1 MERRLYSDA
10 MTNYLVLRCPDEAQ
24 NGYQYRMLAVNRIK
38 GLLPCSLR
46 IIDGEHFLYYG
57 ITSRQSVARMYD
69 HRMITGAEL
78 RKILYSLSGMIQ
90 TLSEF
95 LLDPEK
101 LLLDPE
107 YIFYDFEEE
116 RYFFTYYP
124 EVQEKK
130 QTELFEYLSERM
142 DENNEEARI
151 VIYRLCE
158 LSENPNFVL
167 RDTLLDHEYR
177 IAEVGEDLETEEK
190 DNKSGADE
198 KTSETDFVSR
208 QKKSSRKSKQRETE
222 EEDPFED
229 LEELPDMEDAVGEKN
244 RKKKK
249 RTSEKNKQKKT
260 GISPG
265 KLLGIA
271 ISFFVLAAVLWGCT
285 WWIGFTE
292 EELLAARSGVLG
304 SLILAVLTAVGG
316 VLISWRNGRRELQE
330 EQKRLEKE
338 RKNAMVPTQE

>member
-1 MERRLYSDA
+1 
-10 MTNYLVLRCPDEAQ
+10 MTNYLVLRCPAEAQ

-46 IIDGEHFLYYG
+46 TIDGEHFLYYG
-57 ITSRQSVARMYD
+57 VTSRQSIARMYD
-69 HRMITGAEL
+69 HRMIMGAEL
-78 RKILYSLSGMIQ
+78 RKLLYSLAGMIQ

-124 EVQEKK
+124 EPQERKR
-130 QTELFEYLSERM
+130 TELFEYLSTRT
-142 DENNEEARI
+142 DEEDEEARI
-151 VIYRLCE
+151 VIYRMCE

-177 IAEVGEDLETEEK
+177 IAETGEDSDPEEDSRKRREGET
-190 DNKSGADE
+190 G
-198 KTSETDFVSR
+198 SEDFPAGR
-208 QKKSSRKSKQRETE
+208 QKYSERKRNRSEDGEE
-222 EEDPFED
+222 EEDLFED
-229 LEELPDMEDAVGEKN
+229 PEELPDAGNGEEK
-244 RKKKK
+244 REKK
-249 RTSEKNKQKKT
+249 RKNKAAGKGKT

-271 ISFFVLAAVLWGCT
+271 IAFFILAAGLWGCT
-285 WWIGFTE
+285 WWASFTE
-292 EELLAARSGVLG
+292 EELFAARAGVLG
-304 SLILAVLTAVGG
+304 SLILAVLAAIGG
-316 VLISWRNGRRELQE
+316 VVLSWRNGRREQKE
-330 EQKRLEKE
+330 EQERLEKE
-338 RKNAMVPTQE
+338 RKNAMVPTRE